1 MSFLAIFLYHHFE
14 NYFSFCL
21 VNWSHFLFIIYI
33 IEQLDTKLESQ
44 LIEFDCNMFTKI
56 QELLI
61 LPKVTYYKNV
71 KDVVF
76 FFFNF
81 QIVRQLIFWKSLTF
95 ILLNLRVMSNN
106 YQSSTFL
113 KLVKHIKYFKSYLTV
128 SLFSYQ
134 PIV

>member
-1 MSFLAIFLYHHFE
+1 
-14 NYFSFCL
+14 
-21 VNWSHFLFIIYI
+21 
-33 IEQLDTKLESQ
+33 
-44 LIEFDCNMFTKI
+44 MFTKI

-61 LPKVTYYKNV
+61 LPKVNYYKNV
-71 KDVVF
+71 KDVV

-113 KLVKHIKYFKSYLTV
+113 KLVKHIKYFKSYPTV

-134 PIV
+134 PII